1 MVDQLNYVD
10 DPFHHHTGGVN
21 ALQSSSIFEL
31 IRTLELFGNKT
42 MVRWSKTFPY
52 NVGVSQI
59 LVLSKLRENGAM
71 KQSELAHELGY
82 TPGALTNIADRLMK
96 ESYVER
102 VYDETDRRII
112 RLSITEKG
120 KTILDQAQK
129 TGQKMRKDIFS
140 ILTEEEIQ
148 QYLAI
153 QQKLL
158 NHLDEQ

>member
-1 MVDQLNYVD
+1 
-10 DPFHHHTGGVN
+10 
-21 ALQSSSIFEL
+21 
-31 IRTLELFGNKT
+31 KT
-42 MVRWSKTFPY
+42 IVRCSKTFPY
-52 NVGVSQI
+52 NVGVLQI
-59 LVLSKLRENGAM
+59 LVQSKLQENGAM
-71 KQSELAHELGY
+71 TQSELAHELGY

>member
-1 MVDQLNYVD
+1 TTPMPY
-10 DPFHHHTGGVN
+10 T
-21 ALQSSSIFEL
+21 
-31 IRTLELFGNKT
+31 TLF
-42 MVRWSKTFPY
+42 RS
-52 NVGVSQI
+52 
-59 LVLSKLRENGAM
+59 

-96 ESYVER
+96 ESYVGR

-112 RLSITEKG
+112 RLAITEKG